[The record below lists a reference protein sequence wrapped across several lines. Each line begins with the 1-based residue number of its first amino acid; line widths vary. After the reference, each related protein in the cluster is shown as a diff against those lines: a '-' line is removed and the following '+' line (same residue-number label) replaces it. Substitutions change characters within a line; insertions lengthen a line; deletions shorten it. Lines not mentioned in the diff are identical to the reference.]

1 MTINDRIKVL
11 RKHLGLNQ
19 TDFGEKVGIAQGHMT
34 NIETGRREVTEKS
47 IKVICLQFNVN
58 EEWLRTGEG
67 EMFVED
73 DNVLLSQLAKQYNLD
88 AFSRKFIETYI
99 SLPESHRDVIK
110 SFARSLAE
118 EASVELA
125 PEVSIDGNTVTDPA
139 IAAELSSYAQEL
151 EAEKRAAEKSSVSP
165 ESKEA

>member
-1 MTINDRIKVL
+1 MNISDRVKQVRSELELTQIEFGTKTGISQS
-11 RKHLGLNQ
+11 HL
-19 TDFGEKVGIAQGHMT
+19 TA
-34 NIETGRREVTEKS
+34 IESGKRVVTEKTL
-47 IKVICLQFNVN
+47 KVICATFNVS

-73 DNVLLSQLAKQYNLD
+73 DNVLLSQLAKQYSLD

-110 SFARSLAE
+110 GFARSLAE
-118 EASVELA
+118 EASIELA

-151 EAEKRAAEKSSVSP
+151 EAEKRATERSSASP